1 MPPEAQGMRPHTAD
15 EAHPVAAVSGGKA
28 DAQHAA
34 CLRRSDSSLFWRA
47 LALPYRGG
55 VAPRSRDAAPAA
67 PETAAAAA
75 AAASQAL
82 GRPRTSLDA
91 LGPSCSL
98 GAETPQQRLSDGRES
113 SGSEAGGGD
122 AGLGGE
128 NGAVVQSGGAGRQ
141 QHSGA
146 ALSGAADGKQRPMR
160 LNAHGS
166 AAALRSSNPIRKVR
180 PEGREQ
186 CLLAP
191 RQAKQRS
198 HTLAVLPAHPH
209 R

>member
-1 MPPEAQGMRPHTAD
+1 MPPEAHDMRPHTAD
-15 EAHPVAAVSGGKA
+15 AAHTVAAAGIGKA
-28 DAQHAA
+28 EAA
-34 CLRRSDSSLFWRA
+34 HEAGLRRSESSLFWRA

-67 PETAAAAA
+67 LETAAAAA

-82 GRPRTSLDA
+82 GRPRSSLDA

-122 AGLGGE
+122 TGLGGE
-128 NGAVVQSGGAGRQ
+128 NGGVVQSGGGAERQ
-141 QHSGA
+141 HHNGA
-146 ALSGAADGKQRPMR
+146 ALNGAADGKQRPMR
-160 LNAHGS
+160 LNARGS

-180 PEGREQ
+180 LRRRLKHSQ
-186 CLLAP
+186 MSP
-191 RQAKQRS
+191 RSSPVKAA
-198 HTLAVLPAHPH
+198 L
-209 R
+209 